1 LEKLNKKTIDSSSF
15 GNIELENCRRFL
27 FLWKKWIRILFVID
41 CSSLEQLNQRT
52 VNYDSLEKLNQRI
65 VDSSVLKKLKNK
77 KTTHPSYFKLLK
89 KSLVFMKK
97 PVRNW
102 YLYGGY
108 LKKNQFFGEPWL
120 CLRYTHRWPNI

>member
-1 LEKLNKKTIDSSSF
+1 M
-15 GNIELENCRRFL
+15 
-27 FLWKKWIRILFVID
+27 D

-97 PVRNW
+97 PVRN
-102 YLYGGY
+102 
-108 LKKNQFFGEPWL
+108 
-120 CLRYTHRWPNI
+120 